1 MWPWPVRSS
10 ARTTS
15 PGPKR
20 RVVPSPIPISICPM
34 RIKCIVAGA
43 RCASRSNSPQGNS
56 GTRGWHP
63 PEVQCCGSP
72 RPAEGD
78 LQNGSGR
85 RGPYIS
91 VRSCACSFPQRDHRA
106 RKGMLRVIADGET
119 SGILAQHASTGMSRF
134 LHAGRPLSP
143 LQRSFPCARKR
154 PARAAKRPKLLL
166 IAQDKLGLSRRDL
179 LQNGQAFGCPGSN
192 RPRISIPVVD
202 DGL

>member
-1 MWPWPVRSS
+1 
-10 ARTTS
+10 
-15 PGPKR
+15 
-20 RVVPSPIPISICPM
+20 M

-63 PEVQCCGSP
+63 PEAQCCGSP

-78 LQNGSGR
+78 LQNGSVR

-91 VRSCACSFPQRDHRA
+91 VRSARAPSHREIIVHAKACFASSPTAKPLAFL
-106 RKGMLRVIADGET
+106 LRTLPPECQD
-119 SGILAQHASTGMSRF
+119 F

>member
-1 MWPWPVRSS
+1 MALIRGTPNERVVWPWPVRSS

-91 VRSCACSFPQRDHRA
+91 VRSARAPSHREIIVHAKACFASSPTAKPLAFLLSTLPPECQDFCMPVGRSRPF
-106 RKGMLRVIADGET
+106 
-119 SGILAQHASTGMSRF
+119 SGRSLVLAK
-134 LHAGRPLSP
+134 GRPVPLSG
-143 LQRSFPCARKR
+143 RSC
-154 PARAAKRPKLLL
+154 
-166 IAQDKLGLSRRDL
+166 
-179 LQNGQAFGCPGSN
+179 C
-192 RPRISIPVVD
+192 
-202 DGL
+202 